1 MSRKIFGDTDYYTT
15 KELFEYKAKDGKHY
29 DYEVNKVT
37 NDLIPSN
44 TFLTVYTQKE
54 PFEVWIN
61 WHGTYYFE
69 LPLDNGFD
77 WQTFITYTRDL
88 DVADRRCALFAL
100 FAAKNEHSEKW
111 TYRFYDGKI
120 YFLRDDFFAIEDYMD
135 IDLPVE
141 DLPGD
146 YTKSVV
152 STLLTI
158 LADNGTQKNNIR
170 KNDLKYLYVDHFPE
184 ITRKIYSYNRTWD
197 GWFGYI
203 LQPNFKDRFLSYDDY
218 LKSDGTVIKTVR
230 ISEWEWNTKKQE
242 VQEACQALQDEYDSD
257 NLEHVYEYNKLV
269 YDCLVTAG
277 YLEIKDDINRIYANT
292 DWCLRNDL
300 ANMIN
305 KLEVFQFCIDTI
317 NAETGEH
324 NRGMKTKLIKYIA
337 DILSSFALKF
347 DKLKQDIMVTGVPV
361 YWYPNVQNVSSRSEY
376 WKSLYDLFNFG
387 LTTLAVDF
395 GTYFNNGYKWLYGPM
410 IDGLYTNLVIIKIDP
425 SEEQGE
431 GNHLEISH
439 SEDNEYIVNSY
450 IIDGTQMIP
459 SKKIVTSRLIETD
472 YLGNEYTFNI
482 QQFFYYLMEHY
493 YRREFDPGDISAYDY
508 RPLDIYAAAFELV
521 PAINEN
527 DILAFL
533 QGDIQTI
540 GQFIFNEEYFY
551 TTQEALRKYLKEFY
565 YTVPDISYFER
576 IWEIFTLPDTINRYA
591 VSKCKISRSFQNTI
605 RQSIM
610 DYTFIPGQTVDNILD
625 RSYVFVEL
633 YLSRFPIT
641 DENYNTLLDNNL
653 LMLIAPSTH
662 YSELQQDENHRPWI
676 LKDHVLTNNTRE
688 TVDLVGG
695 GYQEKLYKVYMFVFK
710 NIVTEEIV
718 RFPRLEFDFSGVP
731 YTVAPEIP
739 DMQNIDQEAY
749 LDYINAI
756 DNLEYQMALIFKTTC
771 EKCTNV
777 IKVMTNGYT
786 GFTIYQLEC
795 YDQEELQKFYN
806 TFSVFFEFETALETS
821 LETLSQNTWFQDAI
835 NTLDIDDKKNA
846 YVKRLTRGRMQLSEG
861 ALTPT
866 STITELESDFH
877 VIVKRLDSEYVD
889 YPTYSFYNTGTFER
903 PNFLS
908 PKIQDSQ
915 NKYQYWYN
923 MNALLDD
930 FMEGLPPYI
939 SDIRIYKKVPR
950 YFTYTYACKRS
961 DSPVPNIIMSHY
973 KQEDNEALN
982 DYVTSSG
989 FSEVTTF
996 SIE

>member
-15 KELFEYKAKDGKHY
+15 KELFDYKAKDGKHY
-29 DYEVNKVT
+29 DSGVNKVT
-37 NDLIPSN
+37 NDLVPSN
-44 TFLTVYTQKE
+44 TFLTVYTQDE
-54 PFEVWIN
+54 PFKVWID
-61 WHGTYYFE
+61 WDKTYYFE
-69 LPLDNGFD
+69 LPLGNGSD
-77 WQTFITYTRDL
+77 WRTFITYTNEL
-88 DVADRRCALFAL
+88 DVNDRRCALYAL
-100 FAAKNEHSEKW
+100 FYSDITRNDKW
-111 TYRFYDGKI
+111 IYKFYDENI
-120 YFLRDDFFAIEDYMD
+120 YFLRDDFFSIEDYID

-141 DLPGD
+141 NLPNY
-146 YTKSVV
+146 YTKHVID
-152 STLLTI
+152 TLLKV
-158 LADNGTQKNNIR
+158 LSEKGGVRSDNVR
-170 KNDLKYLYVDHFPE
+170 KDDLKGLYIDHFPE
-184 ITRKIYSYNRTWD
+184 ITKKIYTYDRTWD

-203 LQPNFKDRFLSYDDY
+203 LKPNYKDHFLSYDEY
-218 LKSDGTVIKTVR
+218 QKADGTIITTVR
-230 ISEWEWNTKKQE
+230 VSAWDRETKEQE
-242 VQEACQALQDEYDSD
+242 IQEACDVLQLEYDSE
-257 NLEHVYEYNKLV
+257 NLEDVYEYNKLV

-277 YLEIKDDINRIYANT
+277 YLEIKDDINHIYANT

-300 ANMIN
+300 ANMIE
-305 KLEVFQFCIDTI
+305 KLEVFLVGIQTI
-317 NAETGEH
+317 NESTGLH
-324 NRGMKTKLIKYIA
+324 NPEMESKLLEYIRIILNTFRG
-337 DILSSFALKF
+337 KF
-347 DKLKQDIMVTGVPV
+347 ENLKQNIMVTGNPV
-361 YWYPNVQNVSSRSEY
+361 YWYPNIQNVSSRSEY
-376 WKSLYDLFNFG
+376 WKPLYDLFNFG

-425 SEEQGE
+425 SEEQEE

-439 SEDNEYIVNSY
+439 SDNDEYTVNSY

-472 YLGNEYTFNI
+472 YLGNEHTFNI

-493 YRREFDPGDISAYDY
+493 YRREFDSGDVSAYDY

-521 PAINEN
+521 PAINDN
-527 DILAFL
+527 NILAFL
-533 QGDIQTI
+533 QGDVQTI

-576 IWEIFTLPDTINRYA
+576 IWEIFTLPDTVNRYA
-591 VSKCKISRSFQNTI
+591 VSKCKICRAFGAN
-605 RQSIM
+605 QSIM
-610 DYTFIPGQTVDNILD
+610 DYTFLPGQTVDNILD
-625 RSYVFVEL
+625 SSYVVVEL

-662 YSELQQDENHRPWI
+662 YSKTQQDENHRPWI

-710 NIVTEEIV
+710 NIVNEEIV

-731 YTVAPEIP
+731 YTVTPEIP
-739 DMQNIDQEAY
+739 DMQTIDQEAY
-749 LDYINAI
+749 LDYINTI

-777 IKVMTNGYT
+777 IKEMSNGYT

-821 LETLSQNTWFQDAI
+821 LETLSQNTWFQGAI
-835 NTLDIDDKKNA
+835 NNLDTDDKKNA
-846 YVKRLTRGRMQLSEG
+846 YVKRLTRGRLQLSEG

-866 STITELESDFH
+866 STITELENDFH
-877 VIVKRLDSEYVD
+877 VIVKRFDSEYVT
-889 YPTYSFYNTGTFER
+889 YPIYSYYNTGTFEH

-908 PKIQDSQ
+908 PRVQDSQ

-961 DSPVPNIIMSHY
+961 DSPVPTIIMSHY